1 MYCPVRLQIVF
12 VLDQERNDRLLSPK
26 KHSRHRSAAGIQ
38 TICLCPTEQTQP
50 LSMRYR
56 AVISVAMLALCAPAG
71 HPIDPGPVTEPNTF
85 IVEYDSS
92 LTQAFTESEI
102 PGLAVAIVQ
111 EGKIVYMKGFGRR
124 RVGEEGQI
132 DVNSVFRISSL
143 SKGFA
148 SVLAGILVKQGLLH
162 WDDRVE
168 NLLPG
173 FALKDSTNTRDLTV
187 RHVLGH
193 TSGLTSHTYDNLIE
207 ANVRFEEI
215 TRKLREAP
223 VLYPVGKY
231 YTYQNVVYG
240 LIGPIIKTVTGNDY
254 DVELSRRLLTPLG
267 MHQTSVGREGL
278 LHSRNFA
285 FPHIR
290 KKGKWTPYPIKEAYY
305 QVQPAAGINASVHDM
320 ALWLCALTG
329 GKPDIV
335 PPDVIDQ
342 VTRPQVETP
351 REIRRFHLRGQ
362 VQSAYYGMGWRI
374 FDCGGHTVIF
384 HGGGVKGYL
393 AQLAFLPKERM
404 GVVVLQNSWA
414 HSPFLFEFLDIY
426 FSRTHD

>member
-1 MYCPVRLQIVF
+1 
-12 VLDQERNDRLLSPK
+12 
-26 KHSRHRSAAGIQ
+26 
-38 TICLCPTEQTQP
+38 
-50 LSMRYR
+50 MRYR
-56 AVISVAMLALCAPAG
+56 AVICVAILALVAPAG
-71 HPIDPGPVTEPNTF
+71 HPIDSGPVMKPNAF
-85 IVEYDSS
+85 IAQYDSS

-124 RVGEEGQI
+124 RVGEDGQI
-132 DVNSVFRISSL
+132 DVNSVFRISSV

-148 SVLAGILVKQGLLH
+148 SVLAGILVKQGMLH

-173 FALKDSTNTRDLTV
+173 FALKDSTSTRDLTI
-187 RHVLGH
+187 RHILSH

-215 TRKLREAP
+215 TRRLREAP

-240 LIGPIIKTVTGNDY
+240 LIGPIIKNVTGNDY
-254 DVELSRRLLTPLG
+254 DLELNRRLLAPLG

-278 LHSRNFA
+278 LQSGNVA

-290 KKGKWTPYPIKEAYY
+290 KKGKWTPYPIKDAYY
-305 QVQPAAGINASVHDM
+305 QVQPAAGINASIHDM
-320 ALWLCALTG
+320 AQWLCALTG
-329 GKPDIV
+329 GMPDIV
-335 PPDVIDQ
+335 PPDVIDE

-351 REIRRFHLRGQ
+351 QEIRRFHWVGQ

-374 FDCGGHTVIF
+374 LDCGGHTVVF
-384 HGGGVKGYL
+384 HSGGVKGYL

-414 HSPFLFEFLDIY
+414 HSPFLFEFLDMY
-426 FSRTHD
+426 LSRTHD